1 MLRSD
6 GNFTRRETLIALACC
21 GLAAVMG
28 TAQAAEWPD
37 RPVKVLVSYPA
48 GGANDLVARAV
59 TARLTESLKQ
69 SFFVENKTGAAGTI
83 AADAAAK
90 AAPDGY
96 TLYMISSA
104 QVLAPSVR
112 KDVTF
117 DPVKDYRPI
126 YLCASAPYFLVVH
139 KAVPAKNVAD
149 LVAMAKARPNALN
162 YASSGVGAGPHLTSS
177 LFMTVAGIAMN
188 HVPYR
193 GDADAL
199 VDLTAGR
206 VEASFISVAAS
217 NPHIQSGA
225 LRALAVSSAER
236 LPLAPNVP
244 TVAESG
250 YPGFDMSAWWGLV
263 GPARLPDDVVR
274 KTAAAVKPIL
284 ESPAFAA
291 QFASQGITPGKL
303 GPEEFAQRI
312 SADLVR
318 FADIVKRA
326 GIKPQ

>member
-1 MLRSD
+1 MFGLDR
-6 GNFTRRETLIALACC
+6 NFARRNALLALACC
-21 GLAAVMG
+21 GLAAVLSS
-28 TAQAAEWPD
+28 AQAAEWPE
-37 RPVKVLVSYPA
+37 RPVKVLVGYPA

-59 TARLTESLKQ
+59 AARLTESLKQ
-69 SFFVENKTGAAGTI
+69 SFVVENRTGAAGTI

-90 AAPDGY
+90 VVPDGY

-117 DPVKDYRPI
+117 DPVKDFRPI

-139 KAVPAKNVAD
+139 KAVPATNVAN

-177 LFMTVAGIAMN
+177 LFMTVAGIQMN

-263 GPARLPDDVVR
+263 GPARLPDDIVR

-284 ESPAFAA
+284 EAPAFAA
-291 QFASQGITPGKL
+291 QFASQGVTPGKL

-312 SADLVR
+312 AADLVR